1 MSFLRSQRLWLE
13 CGDAAVGRV
22 VSEVFALRSQASL
35 TGVVAAETATQL
47 LRFTAAIV
55 LCCSLEDAEASPA
68 IAKYLFALL
77 HTTDVC
83 VLGMTAVSLWRLSAW
98 PDNRE
103 VLCASSTGPLVSL
116 LLWWCHTLLA
126 LALPGLDPHRA
137 LELSSDSLAYVTTS
151 TQRCVFCLSCR
162 YSLRSLLARA

>member
-1 MSFLRSQRLWLE
+1 M
-13 CGDAAVGRV
+13 GRV

-35 TGVVAAETATQL
+35 TGVVAAVTATQL